1 MKMNQWITDR
11 LPMEADL
18 NEFGH
23 IIKPDNTV
31 AKGWRVDN
39 TQRIKLGDPWFP
51 VQTMP
56 TFISSEDVFWD
67 KPSDFP
73 PFCWIMTRHDKACYL
88 VTNPYSFLKLRPMS
102 DYRWAPQPINSF
114 AEGSL
119 CTK

>member
-1 MKMNQWITDR
+1 MKTNQWITDR

-23 IIKPDNTV
+23 IVKPDNTV

-56 TFISSEDVFWD
+56 TFISSDDVFWD

-73 PFCWIMTRHDKACYL
+73 PFCWVMAKEDKGCYL
-88 VTNPYSFLKLRPMS
+88 VTNPSVFIKFRPMS
-102 DYRWAPQPINSF
+102 AYRWAPQPFNTF